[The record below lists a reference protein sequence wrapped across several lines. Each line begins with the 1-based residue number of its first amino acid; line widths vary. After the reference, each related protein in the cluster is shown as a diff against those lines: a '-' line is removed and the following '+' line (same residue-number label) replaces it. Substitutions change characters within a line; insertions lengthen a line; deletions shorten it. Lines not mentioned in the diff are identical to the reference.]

1 MNGTPNRRAFLTTTA
16 LAGAGLLAGCG
27 GSEEPATPTG
37 NAPDEVATY
46 LADTDNF
53 DGSLQDETGTDSVSV
68 DVGAPGNG
76 GNFAF
81 APPAIRVDTGTT
93 VTWVWTGEGNMHN
106 VVHEGGDFESQQT
119 AEAGFEFDHTFDST
133 GTYRYA
139 CTPHASLG
147 MKGAVV
153 VV

>member
-1 MNGTPNRRAFLTTTA
+1 MDETPNRRAFLTTAA
-16 LAGAGLLAGCG
+16 LSGACLLAGCG
-27 GSEEPATPTG
+27 GSDGTATPAG
-37 NAPDEVATY
+37 SAPDEVATY

-76 GNFAF
+76 GNFGF

-119 AEAGFEFDHTFDST
+119 AEEGFEFEHTFDEA

-139 CTPHASLG
+139 CTPHAALG

-153 VV
+153 VE